1 MSDLIR
7 TETMTINMGPQHPS
21 THGVLRIVLELDGER
36 VVSAVPHIGYLHT
49 GIEKTAETKT
59 YIQAM
64 TMTDRLDYLA
74 PMSNNLAFMLSTEK
88 LVGVEVPPRAQTV
101 RVMLCELQRIASHLV
116 WLGTHAID
124 IGAMSMLLYCFRE
137 RELIMDLYEQVC
149 GARLTVSYFRIGGLA
164 ADIPADFTRRVKDFI
179 DYFKPRVD
187 EYETLLTRNKIWLG
201 RTVGV
206 GRISA
211 ADAMNL
217 GVSGPALRASG
228 VGWDIRKSN
237 PYSGYEKYDFEVPVG
252 TNGDVYDRYR
262 VRVAEIRQ
270 SVRIVEQTLAL
281 LPSGAHIADA
291 PKVVLP
297 PRNTLHTSMEAL
309 IHHFLIICD
318 GVSPPVGEAYVP
330 IEGPKGE
337 IGFYLVS
344 DGTAKPF
351 RCRIRPPCFVNLQ
364 ALSKMAEGAMLADL
378 VAIIGSLDIVLG
390 EIDR

>member
-1 MSDLIR
+1 MIR
-7 TETMTINMGPQHPS
+7 TETMTVNMGPQHPS

-36 VVSAVPHIGYLHT
+36 IVRATPHIGYLHT
-49 GIEKTAETKT
+49 GIEKTAENKT

-88 LVGVEVPPRAQTV
+88 LVGVDVPPRAQTV
-101 RVMLCELQRIASHLV
+101 RVMLTELQRIASHLV

-137 RELIMDLYEQVC
+137 REVIMDLFEQVC

-164 ADIPADFTRRVKDFI
+164 ADIPADFTKRVKDFI

-187 EYETLLTRNKIWLG
+187 EYETLLTRNKIWLN

-217 GVSGPALRASG
+217 GLSGPALRASG
-228 VGWDIRKSN
+228 VGWDIRKTN
-237 PYSGYEKYDFEVPVG
+237 PYSGYEQYDFEVPVG
-252 TNGDVYDRYR
+252 ANGDVYDRYR
-262 VRVAEIRQ
+262 VRIAEIRQ
-270 SVRIVEQTLAL
+270 SVRIVEQTLAK
-281 LPSGAHIADA
+281 LPSGAYIADA

-309 IHHFLIICD
+309 IHHFLIVCN
-318 GVSPPVGEAYVP
+318 GVRPPAGEAYVP
-330 IEGPKGE
+330 VEAPKGE

-351 RCRIRPPCFVNLQ
+351 RCRIRPPSFVNLQ

-378 VAIIGSLDIVLG
+378 VAVIGSLDIVLG